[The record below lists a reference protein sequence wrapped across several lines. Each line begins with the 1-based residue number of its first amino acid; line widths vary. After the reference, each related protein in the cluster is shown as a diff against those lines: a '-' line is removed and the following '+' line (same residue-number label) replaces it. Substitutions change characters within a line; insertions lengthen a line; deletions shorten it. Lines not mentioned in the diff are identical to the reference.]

1 MITLPKTTHKASDI
15 NLSAI
20 LNSTTKVNML
30 TVLNM
35 FQKYYLVVTYC
46 DEEKGE
52 WHMLMPKELRESL
65 SGSLPFFLDLA
76 MKGGKGPSTKE
87 LRMMAMMN
95 RLLGESE

>member
-1 MITLPKTTHKASDI
+1 MITLPNTTYKASDTS
-15 NLSAI
+15 LSAI
-20 LNSTTKVNML
+20 LNSATKVNML

-35 FQKYYLVVTYC
+35 LQKYYLVATYC
-46 DEEKGE
+46 DEEKDE

-65 SGSLPFFLDLA
+65 SASLPFFLDLA
-76 MKGGKGPSTKE
+76 MKGVKAPSAKE